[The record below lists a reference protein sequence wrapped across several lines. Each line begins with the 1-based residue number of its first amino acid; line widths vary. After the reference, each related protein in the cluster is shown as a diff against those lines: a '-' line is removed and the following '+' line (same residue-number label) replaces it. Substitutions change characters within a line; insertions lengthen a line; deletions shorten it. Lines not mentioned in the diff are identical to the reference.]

1 MKHKTALKKGLAQ
14 VSITGAADVGTEITA
29 NGRPAG
35 TLYTQSGSLALA
47 QLRFDRATGEM
58 QAGAATL
65 LRS

>member
-1 MKHKTALKKGLAQ
+1 
-14 VSITGAADVGTEITA
+14 VSINGAVDVGTEITA

-35 TLYTQSGSLALA
+35 TLYTQSGNLALA
-47 QLRFDRATGEM
+47 HLRFDRATGEM